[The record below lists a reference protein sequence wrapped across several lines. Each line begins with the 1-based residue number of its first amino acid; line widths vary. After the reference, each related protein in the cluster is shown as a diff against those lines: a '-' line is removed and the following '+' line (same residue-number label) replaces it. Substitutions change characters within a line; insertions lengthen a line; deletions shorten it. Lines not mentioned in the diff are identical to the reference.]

1 MGNRWRGQDVRRVVR
16 AQFRIWYLLLAV
28 CLGAACGPQPL
39 SCGEPTRLEPH
50 PLRPEALLAAPLG
63 PLMVRNFR
71 ESETT
76 AVISE
81 YSPGY
86 PTKVVISVARPF
98 DRPLSLSGR
107 RCSDGTRLRFASS
120 YPFALNSTPAPT
132 EIFAA
137 TGEIDPIIEP
147 VTSVRPDALY
157 GVGPAYM
164 LFTSSGKWVLEVRE
178 GNVLAGR
185 AVLLVR

>member
-1 MGNRWRGQDVRRVVR
+1 VGNRWRGQDVRLVVR
-16 AQFRIWYLLLAV
+16 GHFRIWHLLLAA
-28 CLGAACGPQPL
+28 CLGAGCGPQPL

-50 PLRPEALLAAPLG
+50 PLYQAALPAAPLG

-71 ESETT
+71 DGETN

-86 PTKVVISVARPF
+86 ATKVVISVARPF

-107 RCSDGTRLRFASS
+107 RCSDGSRLRFASS
-120 YPFALNSTPAPT
+120 YPFALNSTPAPP

-137 TGEIDPIIEP
+137 AGEVDPIIEP

-164 LFTSSGKWVLEVRE
+164 LFTSSGKWVLEVRD
-178 GNVLAGR
+178 GNALAGR